1 MATTQR
7 DSNTDVGPVVAAFDA
22 LRSSPANL
30 VVTLGLVLFVTG
42 ALVLRI
48 GVWAAILGI
57 WGIALILLGVSIHA
71 AIWWIRR

>member
-7 DSNTDVGPVVAAFDA
+7 DSNNDVGPVVAAFDA

-71 AIWWIRR
+71 AVWWIRR